1 MSRPTA
7 SPPPKKASGPNGDH
21 RASQA
26 TTTSVKRCPRAA
38 RASPSRWA
46 RTAQARVVNVA
57 LEGRRQTDP
66 HSNPLEVH
74 CDADA
79 VRSVPRV

>member
-7 SPPPKKASGPNGDH
+7 SPPPNEASGPNRDH

-26 TTTSVKRCPRAA
+26 TTSVKRRPRPA
-38 RASPSRWA
+38 RLSRSCWA
-46 RTAQARVVNVA
+46 RTAQERVVNVA
-57 LEGRRQTDP
+57 LEGRRQTNP

>member
-1 MSRPTA
+1 MSRLTA
-7 SPPPKKASGPNGDH
+7 SPPPKKASGLNGDD

-38 RASPSRWA
+38 RASRSCWA
-46 RTAQARVVNVA
+46 RTVQEGVVNVA
-57 LEGRRQTDP
+57 LDGRRETNP

>member
-7 SPPPKKASGPNGDH
+7 SPPPNKASGPNGYH

-26 TTTSVKRCPRAA
+26 TTTSVKRYHRAA
-38 RASPSRWA
+38 RASRSCWA
-46 RTAQARVVNVA
+46 RTAQERVVSVV
-57 LEGRRQTDP
+57 LEARRPTNP

>member
-7 SPPPKKASGPNGDH
+7 SPPPKKASDPNGDY

-26 TTTSVKRCPRAA
+26 MTTASSDAPA
-38 RASPSRWA
+38 RRVPARSCWA
-46 RTAQARVVNVA
+46 RTGQERVVNVA
-57 LEGRRQTDP
+57 LDGRRQTNP